1 MSRTK
6 KDMPFWVRAEWYEP
20 FHTCGWYK
28 VRKYVETD
36 VPCYWDKSRFEKK
49 FVGYTWEYR
58 GDCDL
63 PAEPVV
69 ENTSAWRRRY
79 SPRRCV
85 WEAEW
90 PRERH
95 FNTRGT
101 RKTENV
107 HYEFHGPLRA
117 ATRDAC
123 RKAVQGEVEIDFP
136 DGRARSSVKWDMW

>member
-6 KDMPFWVRAEWYEP
+6 KDMPVWVRAEWYEP
-20 FHTCGWYK
+20 FHTCGWRRRIVRIEWRDEDFEGRIPPLNSRAVYK
-28 VRKYVETD
+28 
-36 VPCYWDKSRFEKK
+36 
-49 FVGYTWEYR
+49 WEYL

-63 PAEPVV
+63 PAEPVRY
-69 ENTSAWRRRY
+69 NCASWRRRY

-101 RKTENV
+101 RKTKNV
-107 HYEFHGPLRA
+107 HYEFHRPLRA

-136 DGRARSSVKWDMW
+136 DGRTRSSVKWDMW